1 MTPFVRGARV
11 SHDYVVS
18 GVIPPG
24 MTQSAVGG
32 GIGRRAVRALR
43 HPPNWTQFAKF
54 AAVGATGYVINLAVY
69 YGLVKETGLH
79 YLPAAV
85 CSFLVAV
92 TNNYTW
98 NRVWTFRGQRGHF
111 GYQGLRFFI
120 VSTLVLGGNLLV
132 LRGLVAADVGKVL
145 AQALAIGLVTPLNY
159 VGNRLWSFRHR
170 P

>member
-1 MTPFVRGARV
+1 MTRFVRGSRV
-11 SHDYVVS
+11 SLDPVVR
-18 GVIPPG
+18 GVIPPPVA
-24 MTQSAVGG
+24 QPAVGG
-32 GIGRRAVRALR
+32 GVRRRAIRALR
-43 HPPNWTQFAKF
+43 HPPNWAQFVKF
-54 AAVGATGYVINLAVY
+54 AAVGAIGYVINLAVY

-132 LRGLVAADVGKVL
+132 LRGLVAAGIGKVS
-145 AQALAIGLVTPLNY
+145 AQALAIALVTPLNY
-159 VGNRLWSFRHR
+159 AGNRLWSFRHR
-170 P
+170 Q